1 MTQDKRYTRIS
12 WAEPKPG
19 GSPTNGTEGP
29 AVPLEMVALLIQLEL
44 ELSPPPTPTTRTV
57 AS

>member
-1 MTQDKRYTRIS
+1 MTQDKRFVRIS
-12 WAEPKPG
+12 WAVPKPG

-29 AVPLEMVALLIQLEL
+29 AAPLETVVLPIQLDL
-44 ELSPPPTPTTRTV
+44 ELTPPPIPTSRTV